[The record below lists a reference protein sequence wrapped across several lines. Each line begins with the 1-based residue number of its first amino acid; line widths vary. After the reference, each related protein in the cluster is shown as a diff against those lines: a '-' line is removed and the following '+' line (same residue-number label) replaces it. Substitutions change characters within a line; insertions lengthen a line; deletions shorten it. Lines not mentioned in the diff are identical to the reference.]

1 MDHRCNIKILP
12 ISLGILGTA
21 YSATVDRHSRFA
33 NFESVLII
41 DTSGPHSLQ
50 FELIV
55 FLLGNS
61 KIKNIHKGMIK
72 IFNKK

>member
-50 FELIV
+50 F
-55 FLLGNS
+55 LLGNS